1 MRTHL
6 RRQILL
12 LSSLLSV
19 ASLLCATPPAFCGD
33 DIPKAAWQRPIGL
46 PVTDPGTKK
55 PTLDPQ
61 HIDDGFWQGAP
72 VGGFG
77 AGTFSRTYRGD
88 FARWHMKPGIHKYQT
103 VYANQFSMFQQQ
115 EGSGGGSAQVLFTD
129 HPRDGELGSWKWD
142 YPVGAGNYYAL
153 YPRSW
158 FDYRSPQFPA
168 HVVVEQFS
176 PIIPNDYRESS
187 YPVAIYRWN
196 ADNPTNKTIT
206 VSVMLSWSN
215 MLGWFRTYSRNLSN
229 SLSQGDFN
237 RSQSEPLGS
246 GNTMKGIVFD
256 RHRGRR

>member
-6 RRQILL
+6 RRQIPL
-12 LSSLLSV
+12 LSFLLSV
-19 ASLLCATPPAFCGD
+19 AWLVCAAPSAFCGD

-55 PTLDPQ
+55 ATLDPQ

-103 VYANQFSMFQQQ
+103 VYANQFSMFQQE
-115 EGSGGGSAQVLFTD
+115 EGSASGSAQVLFTD
-129 HPRDGELGSWKWD
+129 HPRDGELSSWKWD
-142 YPVGAGNYYAL
+142 YPAGAGNYYAL

-158 FDYRSPQFPA
+158 FDYHSPQFPA

-176 PIIPNDYRESS
+176 PIIPNNYRESS
-187 YPVAIYRWN
+187 YPVAIYRWS

-206 VSVMLSWSN
+206 VSVMLSWNN
-215 MLGWFRTYSRNLSN
+215 MLGWFRTYSRDLSV
-229 SLSQGDFN
+229 SLSQGNFN
-237 RSQSEPLGS
+237 RSQSESLGS
-246 GNTMKGIVFD
+246 GNTM
-256 RHRGRR
+256 